1 MQTRKLGQS
10 DLEISTITFGCW
22 QAGKDSWTGVTDED
36 SIATMRAALD
46 AGITFFDT
54 AEGYGNGHSEEVL
67 AQALEGKRDGVLIA
81 TKTNDLTPEGLT
93 AACEKSMSRL
103 QTDCIDLYQIH
114 WPSGTWGGEVV
125 PIEDTLGAML
135 KLQAAGK
142 IRALGV
148 SNFNA
153 GQIEEA
159 LQYARI
165 DSLQPP
171 YSLLWRGFED
181 NGTFAACAQNEI
193 GIISYSSIAQGLLTG
208 KFNSENRPAE
218 SDNRSNNML
227 FQDPHFGRAL
237 EAVEKLKPI
246 AEKYS
251 ATLAQLAT
259 AWVIAQPGMTSA
271 IVGARTPEQI
281 TDIARAASLNLD
293 ADDLAQMNSIG
304 REVTDQFPAN
314 SVNMWKWD

>member
-1 MQTRKLGQS
+1 MKTRKLGQS
-10 DLEISTITFGCW
+10 DLEITTITFGCW

-46 AGITFFDT
+46 AGINFFDT

-67 AQALEGKRDGVLIA
+67 AQALAGQRDEVLIA
-81 TKTNDLTPEGLT
+81 TKTNDLSAEGLT
-93 AACEKSMSRL
+93 ATCEKSLARL
-103 QTDCIDLYQIH
+103 QTDHIDLYQIH
-114 WPSGTWGGEVV
+114 WPSGTWGGDIV
-125 PIEDTLGAML
+125 PIEETLGAMV
-135 KLQAAGK
+135 KLQEAGK

-153 GQIEEA
+153 IQIAEA

-171 YSLLWRGFED
+171 YSLLWRGYED

-208 KFNSENRPAE
+208 KFDQENRPDE
-218 SDNRSNNML
+218 SDNRSKNML
-227 FQDPHFGRAL
+227 FKDPNFGRAL

-246 AEKYS
+246 AEKHNV
-251 ATLAQLAT
+251 TLAQLAT

-281 TDIARAASLNLD
+281 VDITKAANLD
-293 ADDLAQMNSIG
+293 LDGYNLHEMDRIG
-304 REVTDQFPAN
+304 REVTDQFPAD

>member
-10 DLEISTITFGCW
+10 DLEITPITFGCW
-22 QAGKDSWTGVTDED
+22 QAGKESWTGVTDED

-54 AEGYGNGHSEEVL
+54 AEGYGDGHSEEVL
-67 AQALEGKRDGVLIA
+67 AKALEGRRDGVLIA
-81 TKTNDLTPEGLT
+81 TKTNDLTANGVL
-93 AACEKSMSRL
+93 AACEKSLARL
-103 QTDCIDLYQIH
+103 QTDRIDLYQIH

-125 PIEDTLGAML
+125 PLEETLGAMK
-135 KLQAAGK
+135 KLQDAGK

-153 GQIEEA
+153 QQIGET
-159 LQYARI
+159 LQYMRI

-181 NGTFAACAQNEI
+181 NKTFAACEKYQL

-208 KFNSENRPAE
+208 KFDNETRPTDN
-218 SDNRSNNML
+218 DNRSKNML

-246 AEKYS
+246 AQKHN

-271 IVGARTPEQI
+271 IVGARTPAQI
-281 TDIARAASLNLD
+281 IDIAKAADLNLD
-293 ADDLAQMNSIG
+293 ANDLAEMNSIG
-304 REVTDQFPAN
+304 RAVTDQFPAN